1 MIVCLYTNNAY
12 THRYRWVHKKHYAPI
27 FTGGKVEADIV
38 CNNYC
43 AITDVCSSFNQLAP
57 HIIWGLTGYIVN
69 RFVRDIIERYDIVF
83 DDSNRA

>member
-1 MIVCLYTNNAY
+1 MDDIG
-12 THRYRWVHKKHYAPI
+12 YRWVHKKHYAPI
-27 FTGGKVEADIV
+27 FTGGKVEFDIV

-43 AITDVCSSFNQLAP
+43 AITDVFSLLIQLAP